1 MPIGAGT
8 CRRLPHE
15 FIRLSLYNIVIR
27 QIINYDIYKA
37 IGGKMFNFDEE
48 IAGFSPSLEIDQA
61 EEAVLDS
68 KNIDI
73 TDILEALL
81 HSGKETRETK

>member
-1 MPIGAGT
+1 
-8 CRRLPHE
+8 
-15 FIRLSLYNIVIR
+15 
-27 QIINYDIYKA
+27 
-37 IGGKMFNFDEE
+37 MFNFDEE

>member
-1 MPIGAGT
+1 
-8 CRRLPHE
+8 
-15 FIRLSLYNIVIR
+15 
-27 QIINYDIYKA
+27 
-37 IGGKMFNFDEE
+37 MFNFDEE

-73 TDILEALL
+73 TDILETLL
-81 HSGKETRETK
+81 HSGNDARNSK